1 MSVLALSVPDFL
13 VQLELRRRPDLADK
27 PFALL
32 GPDDRVWAAS
42 KDARDYGVAEGL
54 APTHARAR
62 CRALV
67 VRELDEGAAAD
78 EQNAFLE
85 EIGGWQLPTEET
97 GYGRAFIALDG
108 IADTASE
115 AQPLAAEMGGRL
127 RQRLGVAL
135 TPALG
140 FDHGKFTAGAAAD
153 IAGPG
158 RMRLISRED
167 ETRFLNPLP
176 VALLPLAPKP
186 ISYLGWLG
194 IGTLGQFSGLPTD
207 PLITRFGSGM
217 RMMQQWARGRDSRPV
232 IPTVRAAAA
241 IVVVEF
247 DPPTGSAA
255 RVAGELTRALRP
267 HLRALAAAWRG
278 IQRLRIEVISA
289 GGKTSK
295 VEARFRAPASS
306 PARVEAALL
315 RQLDSLAWR
324 GTIRSASA
332 QALRTAELTIEQD
345 DLPFDGLPAKDS
357 AHGTAADAVVA
368 ALSRQYPG
376 ALLRFRVLDPEH
388 PAAERRGEYV
398 VREPDGGETVER
410 ARPVVEPRPIQVVVD
425 ANGLP
430 ARIGEGEHAR
440 VVASCDATW
449 RVATDWWT
457 ETGAV
462 NRTYHRV
469 TLADGASLELYF
481 DHGTGVWMR

>member
-62 CRALV
+62 CRNLV
-67 VRELDEGAAAD
+67 VRELDEGAATD

-194 IGTLGQFSGLPTD
+194 IGTLGQFSGLPTE

-278 IQRLRIEVISA
+278 IQRLRVEVISA
-289 GGKTSK
+289 GGKTTK

-306 PARVEAALL
+306 PARIEAALL

-345 DLPFDGLPAKDS
+345 DLPFDGQGFYRRRRRRRALAPIPRRA
-357 AHGTAADAVVA
+357 A
-368 ALSRQYPG
+368 ALPRPRPRASGRR
-376 ALLRFRVLDPEH
+376 AARRVC
-388 PAAERRGEYV
+388 
-398 VREPDGGETVER
+398 R
-410 ARPVVEPRPIQVVVD
+410 AR
-425 ANGLP
+425 
-430 ARIGEGEHAR
+430 
-440 VVASCDATW
+440 T
-449 RVATDWWT
+449 
-457 ETGAV
+457 
-462 NRTYHRV
+462 
-469 TLADGASLELYF
+469 
-481 DHGTGVWMR
+481 